1 MLDAIKLWRF
11 FSLRRRRQFWI
22 VLILMLAVSISEIIG
37 IGAVIPFLGALTIPE
52 KIFDNPTFLPLINIL
67 ELSEPSQ
74 IVLPITILFL
84 TAIIVSAILRLLLL
98 YVITRLSYAAGADLS
113 VDIYKRTL
121 YQDYETHLSRN
132 SSEIIN
138 GIVYKTNAVIS
149 GVLNPTLTLISQS
162 IILLSIV
169 IILCLINFTVALSV
183 SIGFGI
189 LYWIIIGYTKAQLK
203 RNSVAVADKSTQMIK
218 SLQEGLG
225 GIRDVIIGNCQKFYC
240 RLYRDADIPLRRA
253 LGDNVFISG
262 SPRYL
267 MEAIGMI
274 IIVFIAY
281 LLTQNEGGMIG
292 ALPTLG
298 AIALGGQKL
307 LPASQQV
314 YSTYST
320 IKGTKKSLDDVVML
334 LEQPLPKNIN
344 TISPLSVA
352 FNNGIKLENLSFRY
366 TPDSAWVLK
375 NINLSIA
382 KGSRIGIMGETG
394 GGKSTLIDIIMGLIR
409 PSNGKLLIDDELIN
423 FENSRAWQSHIAHV
437 PQNIYLSDTS
447 ISENIAFG
455 VPRDEVNIKQV
466 EEAAKKAKLD
476 DLIGSWKDGYEA
488 IIGERGVKLS
498 GGQRQR
504 IGIARALYKQADL
517 LVFDE
522 ATNALDSNTEREVMS
537 AINNLNKD
545 LTILIIAHRL
555 TTLKQCDLIISIG
568 SGGELNVG
576 SYKEMVGAEYK

>member
-1 MLDAIKLWRF
+1 
-11 FSLRRRRQFWI
+11 
-22 VLILMLAVSISEIIG
+22 MLAVSISEIIG

-52 KIFDNPTFLPLINIL
+52 KIFNNPIFLPIINIL

-98 YVITRLSYAAGADLS
+98 YAITRLSYAVGADLS
-113 VDIYKRTL
+113 VDAYKRTL

-138 GIVYKTNAVIS
+138 GIVYKTNNVIS
-149 GVLNPTLTLISQS
+149 GVLTPTLTLISS
-162 IILLSIV
+162 AIMLLTIV
-169 IILCLINFTVALSV
+169 LLLFLINFTVALSV

-189 LYWIIIGYTKAQLK
+189 CYLIIIGYTKAQLK
-203 RNSVAVADKSTQMIK
+203 QNSVAIANKSTQMIK
-218 SLQEGLG
+218 SIQEGLG
-225 GIRDVIIGNCQKFYC
+225 GIRDVIIGNFQKFYC
-240 RLYRDADIPLRRA
+240 QLYRDADIPLRRA
-253 LGDNVFISG
+253 LGNNVFISG
-262 SPRYL
+262 SPKYL
-267 MEAIGMI
+267 MEAIGMV
-274 IIVFIAY
+274 IIVLVAF
-281 LLTQNEGGMIG
+281 LLTQTEGGMIG

-307 LPASQQV
+307 LPAFQLV
-314 YSTYST
+314 YSSYAT
-320 IKGTKKSLDDVVML
+320 IKGTKKILDDVVIL

-344 TISPLSVA
+344 TISPLSIA

-366 TPDSAWVLK
+366 TQDSAWVLK

-382 KGSRIGIMGETG
+382 KGSRIGFMGETG
-394 GGKSTLIDIIMGLIR
+394 SGKSTLIDIIMGLIR

-466 EEAAKKAKLD
+466 EEAAKKAKLN

-522 ATNALDSNTEREVMS
+522 ATNALDSNTEREVMN
-537 AINNLNKD
+537 AINNLDKD

-555 TTLKQCDLIISIG
+555 TTLKQCDEIISIE

-576 SYKEMVGAEYK
+576 SYKEMVGAD

>member
-1 MLDAIKLWRF
+1 
-11 FSLRRRRQFWI
+11 
-22 VLILMLAVSISEIIG
+22 
-37 IGAVIPFLGALTIPE
+37 
-52 KIFDNPTFLPLINIL
+52 
-67 ELSEPSQ
+67 
-74 IVLPITILFL
+74 
-84 TAIIVSAILRLLLL
+84 
-98 YVITRLSYAAGADLS
+98 
-113 VDIYKRTL
+113 
-121 YQDYETHLSRN
+121 
-132 SSEIIN
+132 
-138 GIVYKTNAVIS
+138 
-149 GVLNPTLTLISQS
+149 
-162 IILLSIV
+162 
-169 IILCLINFTVALSV
+169 
-183 SIGFGI
+183 
-189 LYWIIIGYTKAQLK
+189 
-203 RNSVAVADKSTQMIK
+203 
-218 SLQEGLG
+218 
-225 GIRDVIIGNCQKFYC
+225 
-240 RLYRDADIPLRRA
+240 
-253 LGDNVFISG
+253 
-262 SPRYL
+262 
-267 MEAIGMI
+267 MEAIGMV
-274 IIVFIAY
+274 IIVLVAF
-281 LLTQNEGGMIG
+281 LLTQTEGGMIG

-366 TPDSAWVLK
+366 TQDSAWVLK

-382 KGSRIGIMGETG
+382 KGSRIGFMGETG
-394 GGKSTLIDIIMGLIR
+394 SGKSTLIDIIMGLIR